1 MQDNQQVQESLMRL
15 IAFAS
20 DLEHRSLRKAF
31 LLLRSRVIKTLSNS
45 PVLKEINS
53 EEEIA

>member
-1 MQDNQQVQESLMRL
+1 MLL

-20 DLEHRSLRKAF
+20 DLEHISLREAF
-31 LLLRSRVIKTLSNS
+31 LLLCSRVIKTLSNP

>member
-1 MQDNQQVQESLMRL
+1 MQLV
-15 IAFAS
+15 AFAN
-20 DLEHRSLRKAF
+20 DLKHRSLRKAF
-31 LLLRSRVIKTLSNS
+31 LFLCSRVIKTLSNS